1 MTAGNTAICEIL
13 GIINL
18 DEKADDATDSVTNS
32 FLGRSHMRLGNNI
45 RGKEIL
51 AVLTLLG
58 AIVFCWSE
66 VQRWRPAPVSWR
78 STGSARL
85 VSIERF
91 PDVGDTCT
99 VMPVS
104 AVATLSADF
113 DESKVYAAN
122 NVHINLPPS
131 RTNRDTLY
139 IDM

>member
-66 VQRWRPAPVSWR
+66 VQRWRPAPVSWP
-78 STGSARL
+78 STGSAPF
-85 VSIERF
+85 VSI
-91 PDVGDTCT
+91 
-99 VMPVS
+99 S
-104 AVATLSADF
+104 ALPGVRGTLSTM
-113 DESKVYAAN
+113 
-122 NVHINLPPS
+122 PC
-131 RTNRDTLY
+131 
-139 IDM
+139 